1 MHLILESKM
10 KERGVGV
17 NVEKQTVIVHGV
29 ERKGCVADKDGLRKD
44 VMEKLVGEI
53 DMNAQRDQLLVS
65 IFADYLR
72 SLLFHSLF
80 LTTQASSEAR
90 LEKFNVNG
98 IRLNP
103 LCYV

>member
-29 ERKGCVADKDGLRKD
+29 ERKGCVADKAGLRKD

-72 SLLFHSLF
+72 SLLFIVF
-80 LTTQASSEAR
+80 FKQTRTQGS
-90 LEKFNVNG
+90 
-98 IRLNP
+98 
-103 LCYV
+103 